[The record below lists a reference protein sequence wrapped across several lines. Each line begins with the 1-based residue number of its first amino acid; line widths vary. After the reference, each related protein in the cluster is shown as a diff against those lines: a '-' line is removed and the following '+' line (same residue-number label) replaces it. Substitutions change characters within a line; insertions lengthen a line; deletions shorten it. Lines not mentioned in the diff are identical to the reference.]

1 MQLKTVPGLTVI
13 QPRGAMYV
21 MVGIDGAHF
30 ADIADDV
37 DFSQKLLR
45 EQVRAYACLLVGVF
59 CLLLRDHLAVH
70 SIFFSCGRS
79 GRVVPRICRVSLCC
93 PDSAFVRLISF
104 ALCFARRLR

>member
-21 MVGIDGAHF
+21 MVGIDCAHF

-45 EQVRAYACLLVGVF
+45 EQVRACT
-59 CLLLRDHLAVH
+59 
-70 SIFFSCGRS
+70 SEFFASCCA
-79 GRVVPRICRVSLCC
+79 IT
-93 PDSAFVRLISF
+93 
-104 ALCFARRLR
+104 